1 MSRNI
6 STLHF
11 IVRIFSTRRFLVTLN
26 LISMFQKMSG
36 YQPVK
41 PKNRFC
47 FKFEAQSRKIN
58 EKGTAN
64 DH

>member
-1 MSRNI
+1 M
-6 STLHF
+6 
-11 IVRIFSTRRFLVTLN
+11 TLN
-26 LISMFQKMSG
+26 LISMFKKMSG